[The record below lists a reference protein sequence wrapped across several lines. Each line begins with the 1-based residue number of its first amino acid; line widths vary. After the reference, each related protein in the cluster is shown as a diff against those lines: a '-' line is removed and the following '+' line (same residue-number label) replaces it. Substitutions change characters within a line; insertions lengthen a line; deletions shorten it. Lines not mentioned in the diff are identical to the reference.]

1 MLAVA
6 HVLGL
11 MMAFFGLLYVLPIIW
26 SLAVQDGAVIDF
38 VAAALINAF
47 AGLLL
52 ATATRKYRREL
63 KPRDGFLLVTLA
75 WALMSASAAIP
86 FLIAMPEL
94 DFTDAY
100 FEAVSGLTTT
110 GSTVLNHLDD
120 LPQSINLWRH
130 TLHWIGGIGIIVLA
144 VAVLPLLGVG
154 GMQLYK
160 AETPG
165 PVKDE
170 KLTPRITETAKA
182 LWFTYL
188 AITIV
193 GIVALHVAGMSWFDA
208 ICHAFSAISL
218 GGFSTHDRSVGFFG
232 STAIEV
238 ILALIMIIGALNFS
252 RHFLAFRN
260 LSFKPYKS
268 DSEGKAVLIVLFSS
282 IGLVTML
289 LWLNDTY
296 TGGFSESLRHSFF
309 NVITIATT
317 TGFVTENYETWPA
330 FIPVWML
337 FLSCITC
344 STGSTG
350 GGIKMFRTLLL
361 VRQARRELKLLV
373 HPSAIIPIRIGGV
386 AIPDRVAYS
395 VLAFIFLY
403 FGTTLILTFAMLA
416 TGLDLVSSFSA
427 IVGCINN
434 VGPGLGEVGPSVNFE
449 PLTHAQ
455 TWICSAAMLIGRLE
469 IFSVLVLFTAT
480 FWRR

>member
-11 MMAFFGLLYVLPIIW
+11 MMAYFGLLYVLPILW
-26 SLAVQDGAVIDF
+26 SLAVQDGVVIDF
-38 VAAALINAF
+38 VVAALINVV
-47 AGLLL
+47 AGLGI
-52 ATATRKYRREL
+52 AAATRRFRREL
-63 KPRDGFLLVTLA
+63 KLRDGFLLVSLSWT
-75 WALMSASAAIP
+75 LMSASAAVP
-86 FLIAMPEL
+86 FMLALPDL
-94 DFTDAY
+94 SFTDAY
-100 FEAVSGLTTT
+100 FEAASGLTTT
-110 GSTVLNHLDD
+110 GSTVLNGLDQ

-160 AETPG
+160 AQTPG
-165 PVKDE
+165 QGKDE

-188 AITIV
+188 AISIV
-193 GIVALHVAGMSWFDA
+193 GIVALHIAGMSWFDA
-208 ICHAFSAISL
+208 VCHGFSAIAL
-218 GGFSTHDRSVGFFG
+218 GGFSTHDRSVGFFD
-232 STAIEV
+232 STAIELVLTV
-238 ILALIMIIGALNFS
+238 IMVIGAINFS

-268 DSEGKAVLIVLFSS
+268 DSEGKAVLIVLGSS
-282 IGLVTML
+282 VVLVTMV
-289 LWLNDTY
+289 LWLGDTY
-296 TGGFSESLRHSFF
+296 SGFAETLRHALF
-309 NVITIATT
+309 NVVSIATT
-317 TGFVTENYETWPA
+317 TGFVTENYETWPT
-330 FIPVWML
+330 FIPVWIIFM
-337 FLSCITC
+337 SCITC

-373 HPSAIIPIRIGGV
+373 HPSAVIPIRIGGV
-386 AIPDRVAYS
+386 AVSDRVAYS

-403 FGTTLILTFAMLA
+403 FGTILVLTFAMLA
-416 TGLDLVSSFSA
+416 TGLDLVTAFSA
-427 IVGCINN
+427 VVASINN
-434 VGPGLGEVGPSVNFE
+434 LGPGMAEVGPVLNFE
-449 PLTHAQ
+449 PLTHTQ
-455 TWICSAAMLIGRLE
+455 TWLCTAAMIIGRLE

>member
-1 MLAVA
+1 
-6 HVLGL
+6 
-11 MMAFFGLLYVLPIIW
+11 MMAYFGLLYLLPIGW
-26 SLAVQDGAVIDF
+26 SLAVRDGAVIDF

-47 AGLLL
+47 VGLLL

-63 KPRDGFLLVTLA
+63 KPRDGFLLVTLS

-86 FLIAMPEL
+86 FMIAMPEL
-94 DFTDAY
+94 GFTDAY

-110 GSTVLNHLDD
+110 GSTVFNHLDD

-144 VAVLPLLGVG
+144 VAVLPMLGVG

-160 AETPG
+160 ASTPG

-188 AITIV
+188 AITV
-193 GIVALHVAGMSWFDA
+193 LGVVALHVAGMSWFDA
-208 ICHAFSAISL
+208 ICHGFSAIAL
-218 GGFSTHDRSVGFFG
+218 GGFSTHDRSVGFFD
-232 STAIEV
+232 SAAIETV
-238 ILALIMIIGALNFS
+238 LSILMIVGAINFS

-260 LSFKPYKS
+260 LSFRPYKT
-268 DSEGKAVLIVLFSS
+268 DSEGKAVLIVLGSS
-282 IGLVTML
+282 VALVTMV

-296 TGGFSESLRHSFF
+296 SGFAEALRHSVF
-309 NVITIATT
+309 NVISIATT

-330 FIPVWML
+330 FVPVWIL

-373 HPSAIIPIRIGGV
+373 HPSAVMPIRIAGV
-386 AIPDRVAYS
+386 AIPERVVYS

-403 FGTTLILTFAMLA
+403 FGTVLVLTFAMLA
-416 TGLDLVSSFSA
+416 TGVDMVTAFTA
-427 IVGCINN
+427 IVASINN
-434 VGPGLGEVGPSVNFE
+434 LGPGMGEVGPAVNFE
-449 PLTHAQ
+449 PLTHTQ
-455 TWICSAAMLIGRLE
+455 TWICSAAMIIGRLE